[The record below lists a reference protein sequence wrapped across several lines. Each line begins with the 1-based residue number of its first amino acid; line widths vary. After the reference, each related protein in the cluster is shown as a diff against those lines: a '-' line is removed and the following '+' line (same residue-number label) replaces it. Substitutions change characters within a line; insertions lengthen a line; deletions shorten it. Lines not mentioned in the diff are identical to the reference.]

1 MPLLHATIR
10 FDVRRHVFTSRD
22 FKKYE
27 KKWKNV
33 FLKTVKVKGK
43 TQGQGQIKVNGQGH
57 LEIFT
62 ILYVI
67 DVIWLIY
74 ENV

>member
-1 MPLLHATIR
+1 M
-10 FDVRRHVFTSRD
+10 
-22 FKKYE
+22 KKNE
-27 KKWKNV
+27 INV
-33 FLKTVKVKGK
+33 FLQIVKVKDQ

-67 DVIWLIY
+67 DMIWLNY
-74 ENV
+74 EIV